1 MKMESDNII
10 DLFLHPKSVA
20 VIGASKKLTKG
31 GYRIATNLITNNFKG
46 KVHFINPN
54 AEGKLYDR
62 EFKKNILD
70 VEGEVDIAIFYVPNR
85 LIPDILK
92 DCVKKGVKGAIIE
105 ASGFEEVGE
114 KGLELKEKILEIT
127 DNFTKLRIVGP
138 NCMGLST
145 INGDSDSKEKEGYFT
160 GFGVFSTY
168 KRGNIALISQSGML
182 NGGYLMHIM
191 TKYPNLGFRYSCS
204 IGNKMDLSEIEF
216 LEYLIKDDTVN
227 VIAIYLESF
236 KDSRKFIEL
245 CKKAKSMP
253 NKTIILLRG
262 GITPQGQ
269 KTTRSHT
276 GSLAENSNLIDGIV
290 KQSGVVYANNFY
302 ELFQYARTFSL
313 MYLSRKVL
321 PKKGNVSFVAGSGGA
336 GTITADLTIKYGL
349 KFPVLSEKTYA
360 ALVEVFPEWM
370 PPNNFAFVD
379 IWPAMEKAMM
389 NNVKPEVITSRVYEA
404 LLKDPSIEGIFHM
417 MFCSRQFKA
426 MNNVDNIIANAKQ
439 ASKPI
444 FFWLIGEAKEVGRI
458 SQKLAKHHLP
468 NFPSLEEMVKNFSIL
483 VQKSKNI
490 NLS

>member
-1 MKMESDNII
+1 
-10 DLFLHPKSVA
+10 
-20 VIGASKKLTKG
+20 
-31 GYRIATNLITNNFKG
+31 
-46 KVHFINPN
+46 
-54 AEGKLYDR
+54 
-62 EFKKNILD
+62 
-70 VEGEVDIAIFYVPNR
+70 
-85 LIPDILK
+85 
-92 DCVKKGVKGAIIE
+92 VKKGVKGAIIE

-145 INGDSDSKEKEGYFT
+145 INGDSDTEEKEGFFS

-216 LEYLIKDDTVN
+216 LEYMMEDDTVN

-245 CKKAKSMP
+245 CKKARSMP
-253 NKTIILLRG
+253 HKTIILLRG
-262 GITPQGQ
+262 GVTPQGQ
-269 KTTRSHT
+269 KATRSHT
-276 GSLAENSNLIDGIV
+276 GSLAENSNLIEGIV
-290 KQSGVVYANNFY
+290 KQSGVIKANNFY
-302 ELFQYARTFSL
+302 DLFQYARTFSL
-313 MYLSRKVL
+313 MYLSGKIL
-321 PKKGNVSFVAGSGGA
+321 PKKGNASFLAGSGGA
-336 GTITADLTIKYGL
+336 GTITADLTHKYGL
-349 KFPVLSEKTYA
+349 KFPVLAEETYA

-404 LLKDPSIEGIFHM
+404 LLNDPNIEGIFNM
-417 MFCSRQFKA
+417 MFCSRQFRA
-426 MNNVDNIIANAKQ
+426 MNNVDNIVANAKQ

-444 FFWLIGEAKEVGRI
+444 FFWLIGEAKEVRRI
-458 SQKLAKHHLP
+458 SQKLAANHLP

-483 VQKSKNI
+483 VQKSKNM

>member
-1 MKMESDNII
+1 MKMDSDNII
-10 DLFLHPKSVA
+10 DVFLHPKSVA

-31 GYRIATNLITNNFKG
+31 GFRIATNLITNNFRG
-46 KVHFINPN
+46 KVHLINPN
-54 AEGKLYDR
+54 TEGKLYDI
-62 EFKKNILD
+62 EFKKSILD
-70 VEGEVDIAIFYVPNR
+70 VEDEVDIAIFYVPNR

-114 KGLELKEKILEIT
+114 KGLELKKKILEIT
-127 DNFTKLRIVGP
+127 DNFAKLRIVGP

-145 INGDSDSKEKEGYFT
+145 INGDSDSNEKEGFFS

-216 LEYLIKDDTVN
+216 LEYMIEDDTVN

-245 CKKAKSMP
+245 CKKARSMP
-253 NKTIILLRG
+253 NKTVILLRG
-262 GITPQGQ
+262 GVTPQGQ
-269 KTTRSHT
+269 KATRSHT
-276 GSLAENSNLIDGIV
+276 GSLAENSKLIDGIV
-290 KQSGVVYANNFY
+290 KQSGVINANNFY

-313 MYLSRKVL
+313 MYLSNKTL

-336 GTITADLTIKYGL
+336 GTITADLTVKYGL
-349 KFPVLSEKTYA
+349 KFPILGEKTYA

-389 NNVKPEVITSRVYEA
+389 NNVKPEVVTSRVYEA
-404 LLKDPSIEGIFHM
+404 LLKDPNIEGIFNM
-417 MFCSRQFKA
+417 MFCSRQFRA
-426 MNNVDNIIANAKQ
+426 MNNVDDIIANAKK

-458 SQKLAKHHLP
+458 SKKLAVQNLP

-483 VQKSKNI
+483 VQKSKKM